1 DLPDSLRD
9 AVLRPWHRLSPPAR
23 ELILALAVGGEV
35 AAGPALHRAARLIG
49 IPAAEAISLLHEAVD
64 CGVLDVTPDG
74 DHWFHHPLQA
84 EVLQSGLSSDERRLL
99 HTAFARECEAD
110 LAKVEGPAT
119 PARLAATSAIAGHH
133 SQGEHPDQAYPW
145 TLAAAGLAD
154 ALDDGPALLL
164 LLGRLV
170 VLRAQVDGVDES
182 RMDLLLRLWR
192 AAARV
197 ADHEVELGTI
207 ELLLA
212 ELDEADH
219 PLLVTE
225 LLVRQEHM
233 RFSTGRGFFRVEQVE
248 RAVALSAHAGNS
260 WQHVYAL
267 AELAHASL
275 WGERKDALELADAA
289 LRRATA
295 LGHPRALAYACA
307 GAAMGNVFSGSP
319 GGVELAARGVAA
331 AVEAGD
337 WWAFVHATLWEAN
350 ASGAPVSAACVDV
363 DERRRHQMV
372 DLGAPHPYLAWLSAC
387 EALGRLLR
395 GDWRGCTDL
404 LRVALGSDPGG
415 AADAL
420 ARLSAA
426 HVAVLQGRQHEAEDH
441 LTRSDE
447 LFAETTNFLAFEFD
461 AVRAL
466 VRLGAGDPEGAYAA
480 AMAGAT
486 SPGAPPTMCEQLCP
500 LSARALADLA
510 DLARE
515 RGEPVEPVLARLAS
529 LVERFPHVIADS
541 AFLSADYQAQLE
553 ALDALYAAE
562 VARARLAPDAADRWE
577 VATDLLDGTL
587 PWDAAYAAYRQA
599 EAIVVGGERPRQGAA
614 AVVRRAHA
622 LASELRAEPLLRE
635 VTGLARSA
643 RIPLD
648 VVGDGGSGSGDGRL
662 QGLTGRER
670 EVLDHVVAGRTY
682 GEIARAL
689 FVSEKTVSSHVS
701 NLLRKTGTTN
711 RYDLARLARHST
723 ASAPE

>member
-1 DLPDSLRD
+1 
-9 AVLRPWHRLSPPAR
+9 
-23 ELILALAVGGEV
+23 
-35 AAGPALHRAARLIG
+35 
-49 IPAAEAISLLHEAVD
+49 
-64 CGVLDVTPDG
+64 
-74 DHWFHHPLQA
+74 
-84 EVLQSGLSSDERRLL
+84 
-99 HTAFARECEAD
+99 
-110 LAKVEGPAT
+110 
-119 PARLAATSAIAGHH
+119 
-133 SQGEHPDQAYPW
+133 
-145 TLAAAGLAD
+145 
-154 ALDDGPALLL
+154 
-164 LLGRLV
+164 
-170 VLRAQVDGVDES
+170 
-182 RMDLLLRLWR
+182 
-192 AAARV
+192 
-197 ADHEVELGTI
+197 
-207 ELLLA
+207 
-212 ELDEADH
+212 
-219 PLLVTE
+219 
-225 LLVRQEHM
+225 M

-248 RAVALSAHAGNS
+248 RAVALSVHAGDS

-275 WGERKDALELADAA
+275 WAEREDALELADAA

-307 GAAMGNVFSGSP
+307 VAAMSNVFSSSP

-363 DERRRHQMV
+363 DRRRRHQMV

-387 EALGRLLR
+387 EAIGRLLR

-415 AADAL
+415 AADAA

-426 HVAVLQGRQHEAEDH
+426 QLAVLQGRQHEAEDH
-441 LTRSDE
+441 LTRSEE

-466 VRLGAGDPEGAYAA
+466 VRLGAGDADGAYAA
-480 AMAGAT
+480 AMTGAT

-500 LSARALADLA
+500 LAARALADLA

-515 RGEPVEPVLARLAS
+515 RGEPVEPVLTRLAS
-529 LVERFPHVIADS
+529 LLERFPHVIPDS

-553 ALDALYAAE
+553 ALDALYVAE
-562 VARARLAPDAADRWE
+562 AARARRAPD
-577 VATDLLDGTL
+577 VARLWTHAVALLDGVC
-587 PWDAAYAAYRQA
+587 PWDAAYAAFREA
-599 EAIVVGGERPRQGAA
+599 EAIIVGGERTRREA
-614 AVVRRAHA
+614 AVAVRRAHR
-622 LASELRAEPLLRE
+622 LASELRAEPLLHE
-635 VTGLARSA
+635 VVELARSA
-643 RIPLD
+643 RVPLD
-648 VVGDGGSGSGDGRL
+648 GPGERAAAPALDGRL
-662 QGLTGRER
+662 QGLTARER
-670 EVLDHVVAGRTY
+670 EVLGHVVAGHTY

-723 ASAPE
+723 ASDPE